1 MYTAIEFFV
10 NHEFNF
16 GDDIDTLIVD
26 PTFVPG
32 VTGFNVTPDGKGFL
46 GIAAGSDSTYPVCL
60 ILYTDADGEI
70 NLYIPRA
77 GNVADWEN
85 QCPSPSDAVAT
96 PFDRKAMLADI
107 AAFLKAVP

>member
-10 NHEFNF
+10 NHEIDF

-32 VTGFNVTPDGKGFL
+32 ITGFNVTPDGKGFL
-46 GIAAGSDSTYPVCL
+46 GIVASSDSTYPVCL

-77 GNVADWEN
+77 GNVVDWEN
-85 QCPSPSDAVAT
+85 KCLFPSDAVAS
-96 PFDRKAMLADI
+96 PFDRKAMR
-107 AAFLKAVP
+107 PTSRRS